1 MATGTDYVGAKYGA
15 AVDTC
20 PGCGQTDSVAHKYMS
35 CARSKKVWKMVLGA
49 WNGLTGE
56 SLDHEDAKVV
66 LLGLRRHQWERCGAA
81 PDEGGA
87 EGGTQEDGQ

>member
-1 MATGTDYVGAKYGA
+1 
-15 AVDTC
+15 
-20 PGCGQTDSVAHKYMS
+20 
-35 CARSKKVWKMVLGA
+35 MVLGA

-87 EGGTQEDGQ
+87 EGGTQEGGQGGPGGTRCLRLFIRPP